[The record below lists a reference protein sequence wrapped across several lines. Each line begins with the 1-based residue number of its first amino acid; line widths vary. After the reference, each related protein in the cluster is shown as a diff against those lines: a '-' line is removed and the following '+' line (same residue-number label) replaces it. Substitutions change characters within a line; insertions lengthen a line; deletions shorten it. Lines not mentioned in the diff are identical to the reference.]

1 MKVEIT
7 DTTENKLYERK
18 EIKADVSFVGST
30 PKKAEIK
37 AELAGKVGAN
47 PEVCVIRKIKN
58 EFGKQEVAVL
68 MHSYDNAET
77 MKKNEPNFVLV
88 REGLA
93 PKKEKK
99 KKEKKTAAPAKK
111 K

>member
-18 EIKADVSFVGST
+18 EIKADVSFVGPT

-37 AELAGKVGAN
+37 TELAGKVGAN
-47 PEVCVIRKIKN
+47 PELCIIRKIKN

-68 MHSYDNAET
+68 MHSYESAET
-77 MKKNEPNFVLV
+77 LKKNEPDFVLV

-93 PKKEKK
+93 QKKEKK
-99 KKEKKTAAPAKK
+99 KKVKKTAAPAKK